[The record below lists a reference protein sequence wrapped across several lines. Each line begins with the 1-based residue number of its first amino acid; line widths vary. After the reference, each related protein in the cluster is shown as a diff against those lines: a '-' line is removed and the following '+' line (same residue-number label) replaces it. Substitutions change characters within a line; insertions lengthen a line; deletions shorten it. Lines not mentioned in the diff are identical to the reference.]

1 MLIREAPTPVAV
13 VAFYAYMSRS
23 LPGYIA
29 TPHHVLKFDVVR
41 TNIGNGYHSST
52 GIFSV
57 PETGVY
63 VFTWS
68 FLNGDT
74 DVHSVQLIIN
84 AEEWGVVNSHSSSNS
99 WMQSTGLVVAHVNK
113 GDDVFVK
120 TKDQSQGEI
129 YSGVNSRTFFAGWKL
144 NV

>member
-1 MLIREAPTPVAV
+1 MMLIREAPTPVEV
-13 VAFYAYMSRS
+13 VAFYAYMSHT

-41 TNIGNGYHSST
+41 TNIGNGYHPST

-74 DVHSVQLIIN
+74 DVHSVQLMIN
-84 AEEWGVVNSHSSSNS
+84 ADEWG
-99 WMQSTGLVVAHVNK
+99 
-113 GDDVFVK
+113 
-120 TKDQSQGEI
+120 
-129 YSGVNSRTFFAGWKL
+129 
-144 NV
+144 